1 MRIFLA
7 GAAGAIGKCLV
18 PALRRAGH
26 EVVGTARS
34 AATALEVDRLG
45 ARPVVLDVFD
55 RAAVADAVAAARP
68 EAIIHELTA
77 LPNSIDFRKFDAAFE
92 LTNRLRTEALD
103 TLILAARESGA
114 RRLIAQSFTGW
125 PNARTG
131 TAPKSETD
139 GLDADPL
146 SQMRAGIDA
155 IRYLEHAVTTTPG
168 VHGFALRYGALYG
181 RGTSLG
187 RGGAVCAAIEAGKI
201 PLVGSAAGV
210 WSFLHI
216 DDAASAT
223 LAALTC
229 GTPGIY
235 NIVDDEPAPVSVW
248 LPCLARAMHARA
260 PKRVPAWIA
269 RWFIGRTGVVMM
281 TEIRGSSNAKAKRL
295 LGWTP
300 AYASWREGF
309 QREFAT

>member
-7 GAAGAIGKCLV
+7 GAAGAIGKRLV
-18 PALRRAGH
+18 PALCRAGH

-34 AATALEVDRLG
+34 AATALEVEGLG

-55 RAAVADAVAAARP
+55 RVAVAHAIAAANAD
-68 EAIIHELTA
+68 AIVHELTA

-103 TLILAARESGA
+103 AFIVAAREVGV
-114 RRLIAQSFTGW
+114 RRFIAQSFTGW

-139 GLDADPL
+139 PLDADPL
-146 SQMRAGIDA
+146 PRMRAAIDA

-168 VHGFALRYGALYG
+168 IQGFALRYGSLYG
-181 RGTSLG
+181 PGTSIG
-187 RGGAVCAAIEAGKI
+187 RGGAVCEAIEAGKI
-201 PLVGSAAGV
+201 PIVGSGAGV

-223 LAALTC
+223 RAALTC
-229 GTPGIY
+229 DTPGIY
-235 NIVDDEPAPVSVW
+235 NIVDDEPAPVRVW
-248 LPCLARAMHARA
+248 LPCLANAMHARA
-260 PKRVPAWIA
+260 QKRVPAWIA
-269 RWFIGRTGVVMM
+269 RWFIGSTGVVMM
-281 TEIRGSSNAKAKRL
+281 TEIRGSSHAKAKRL
-295 LGWTP
+295 PGWTP
-300 AYASWREGF
+300 ACASWREGVP
-309 QREFAT
+309 REFAA